1 VDFATLY
8 HLEIEIIDINN
19 KKIPLYFY
27 TNDRGSELALIQV
40 QKGYI
45 VAILYVKRHVFVFN
59 KPGIRYKDPRMI
71 KVLQQLPIYIIK
83 LNAYSLTKRNVTQIF
98 PLSLYKLLALND
110 QI

>member
-1 VDFATLY
+1 MDFTTLH
-8 HLEIEIIDINN
+8 HLEIEIIDIDDG
-19 KKIPLYFY
+19 KIPLHFY
-27 TNDRGSELALIQV
+27 TDGRGNELASIQV

-83 LNAYSLTKRNVTQIF
+83 LNAYSLTKRDVTQIF
-98 PLSLYKLLALND
+98 LLSLNKLLALND
-110 QI
+110 